1 MAQPISPFEGKG
13 GYGDVMSPNYEQIS
27 GQVGDAYIARQNAK
41 VDNAVKA
48 FSEIRNLA
56 ANSFGAPAEGGG
68 FWGEMGRATGFTKD
82 AGLMN
87 TMNPSAISQYYA
99 QASELDKKSN
109 AMKKMLELNPEMFG
123 LDKDQ
128 VKQLGDVTSKMSSTE
143 RSAFFQTYVPD
154 LFKAQQAKLEQDAA
168 YKRALLASGG
178 SKGMP
183 MAYNPDEIFGSIFSG
198 TPTPSQ
204 TPPRVVPAGTPMQG
218 QDTTQPATDL
228 AEFLRRKGW
237 SGRGPVPPALMREF
251 EASQPFPNPL

>member
-1 MAQPISPFEGKG
+1 MAQPTQPFAGGG
-13 GYGDVMSPNYEQIS
+13 GYGNIMAPGYLEIAGREAERITEERNKRN
-27 GQVGDAYIARQNAK
+27 DAAI
-41 VDNAVKA
+41 NAV
-48 FSEIRNLA
+48 
-56 ANSFGAPAEGGG
+56 GGLLG
-68 FWGEMGRATGFTKD
+68 RGMG
-82 AGLMN
+82 
-87 TMNPSAISQYYA
+87 MNPTEVNALFPSAMSSYYA

-128 VKQLGDVTSKMSSTE
+128 AKQLGDVTSKMSSTE

-168 YKRALLASGG
+168 YKRALVTSGG

-183 MAYNPDEIFGSIFSG
+183 MAYNPDEILGSIFSG
-198 TPTPSQ
+198 TPAPSQ
-204 TPPRVVPAGTPMQG
+204 SPPRVVSVDQSTQG

-237 SGRGPVPPALMREF
+237 SGRGPVPPALIREF
-251 EASQPFPNPL
+251 ETSQPFPNPL

>member
-143 RSAFFQTYVPD
+143 RSAFFQAYVPD
-154 LFKAQQAKLEQDAA
+154 LFKAQQAKAEQASAQNRIIAGAFASKAA
-168 YKRALLASGG
+168 ELA
-178 SKGMP
+178 
-183 MAYNPDEIFGSIFSG
+183 G
-198 TPTPSQ
+198 TPAASTPYSEPMVVPSQ
-204 TPPRVVPAGTPMQG
+204 TGAGIVPDVRPVPYTPPSQSSQPS
-218 QDTTQPATDL
+218 QPAS
-228 AEFLRRKGW
+228 KGGW
-237 SGRGPVPPALMREF
+237 YDYSGKKLSGG
-251 EASQPFPNPL
+251 